1 MARGG
6 GGHSS
11 DGRRLGGQQCQP
23 PPPHRSARRWPA
35 SERAHLQPSKPTCVR
50 SQTIHSQR
58 SRFTNSCSQG
68 RGRKKNR
75 VANRLG
81 GDEFSMQMSAGSQ
94 SIGKRRAGPG
104 RCTVLMCALMLPVG
118 LASPPLDRTW
128 LWSMLGAAPNSSPEE
143 RLPAPRYS
151 EWSPTIARSSQLMRP
166 PNWFHTP
173 PCPWCCAQRWLSTA
187 SPSTLMPWLC
197 SVLTHLQGGRQARHG
212 MRSAQDCSRAQ
223 TVSSYAARCHHS
235 SLSHRPPPTF
245 SVAKAAASCPL
256 T

>member
-1 MARGG
+1 VQ
-6 GGHSS
+6 
-11 DGRRLGGQQCQP
+11 DGASTKP
-23 PPPHRSARRWPA
+23 PPRRQGSATRQ
-35 SERAHLQPSKPTCVR
+35 AHLQPSKPTCVR

-68 RGRKKNR
+68 RAGQGRERK
-75 VANRLG
+75 G
-81 GDEFSMQMSAGSQ
+81 GPTVERRSAGVAVGSQ
-94 SIGKRRAGPG
+94 RQVSGPPAVGSRRAGHPQLS
-104 RCTVLMCALMLPVG
+104 RALPARGHLQAHATQHEVP
-118 LASPPLDRTW
+118 PPLARTW
-128 LWSMLGAAPNSSPEE
+128 LWSMFGAAPKSSPEE

-197 SVLTHLQGGRQARHG
+197 SVLTHLQGGGAGRGAGCAQHRTAAEHRRQAPKLPDVTTLLHPAG
-212 MRSAQDCSRAQ
+212 APA
-223 TVSSYAARCHHS
+223 T
-235 SLSHRPPPTF
+235 
-245 SVAKAAASCPL
+245 VAKAAACWPL